1 MTYIPNPDMRR
12 RFNAAVREG
21 LVVSQILLSNT
32 IVKMLSKPGT
42 GRLYRVNKGRGKR
55 ARNLR
60 ESGFHRASAPGFPPA
75 VNTNR
80 LRGSWTVAIKS
91 GRDLVPGY
99 NTRII
104 RGKGILGYE
113 LGSNVPYARILEFD
127 SRRIKARPYIKPSI
141 GIVLKR
147 LPAIFSA
154 AMRRNLG
161 G

>member
-1 MTYIPNPDMRR
+1 MTYIPNPEMRR
-12 RFNAAVREG
+12 RFNAGVREG
-21 LVVSQILLSNT
+21 LVASQILLSGT

-42 GRLYRVNKGRGKR
+42 GRIYRVNKGRGKR

-60 ESGFHRASAPGFPPA
+60 QSGFHRASAPGFPPA

-80 LRGSWTVAIKS
+80 LRGSWSIAIKS
-91 GRDLVPGY
+91 GRDLLPGY

-104 RGKGILGYE
+104 RGKGVLGYE
-113 LGSNVPYARILEFD
+113 LGSSVVYAPMLEYGT
-127 SRRIKARPYIKPSI
+127 RRMKARPYLKPSI
-141 GIVLKR
+141 AIVQKR
-147 LPAIFSA
+147 LPAIFST